1 MIFENLKLAL
11 AALWSHKLR
20 TVLTVVGVV
29 IGVASVIAIISTL
42 DGMMLRITSVF
53 DEMGAST
60 VSVTRFGMITS
71 HDEWLKALKR
81 KQITAEDARAIETA
95 CTLAE
100 AVGLAIEGHVRTIK
114 RGNKSLYS
122 ISING
127 YTANVSRINNLDI
140 AEGRFF
146 TDLDDEHRRRVA
158 VIGQEVKDKLF
169 PDEDPLEKE
178 IVIGGERFTIV
189 GVGAKKGSSMGENLD
204 RYVYVPA
211 HTMLQM
217 TGMHQDLSV
226 LVKIRSESSMDQ
238 GMDQI
243 RAVMR
248 ARRHTQYHDPDDF
261 AMITKDAVMGFVDS
275 FTGTARLVTI
285 AIPFISIIVAG
296 IVVMNIMMV
305 SVTER
310 TREIGIRKAV
320 GARSRHVLGQFLL
333 EALMMCLIGGVLGL
347 AGGLG
352 LSSIASGKLGIPFV
366 ISVTAVIVGFSIPTI
381 IGLVFGIYP
390 AWKAAKLDPIEA
402 LRFES

>member
-1 MIFENLKLAL
+1 MIIENLKLAV

-20 TVLTVVGVV
+20 TVLTVIGVV
-29 IGVASVIAIISTL
+29 IGVSSVIAIISTL

-60 VSVTRFGMITS
+60 VAVTRFGMITS
-71 HDEWLKALKR
+71 HDEFMKALKR
-81 KQITAEDARAIETA
+81 KKITVEDARAIEA
-95 CTLAE
+95 SCPLAE
-100 AVGLAIEGHVRTIK
+100 VVGLAIEGHARTIK
-114 RGNKSLYS
+114 RGNKPLYS

-127 YTANVSRINNLDI
+127 YSANISRINNLDI

-146 TDLDDEHRRRVA
+146 TDVDDEHRRQVA
-158 VIGQEVKDKLF
+158 VVGQEVKEKLF
-169 PDEDPLEKE
+169 PYEDPLGKE
-178 IVIGGERFTIV
+178 IIIAGEKFTII
-189 GVGAKKGSSMGENLD
+189 GIGAKKGSIMGETLD

-211 HTMLQM
+211 RTMLQM
-217 TGMHQDLSV
+217 TGLHQDINV
-226 LVKIRSESSMDQ
+226 LVKIRSEANIDQ

-248 ARRHTQYHDPDDF
+248 ARRHVQYHDPDDF
-261 AMITKDAVMGFVDS
+261 ALITKDAVMGFVDS
-275 FTGTARLVTI
+275 FTGTARLVTV

-333 EALMMCLIGGVLGL
+333 EALIMCLIGGVIGL
-347 AGGLG
+347 AAGLG
-352 LSSIASGKLGIPFV
+352 MANIASSNMGLPFV
-366 ISVTAVIVGFSIPTI
+366 ISITAVIVGFTIPTI

>member
-1 MIFENLKLAL
+1 MIFENLKLAV
-11 AALWSHKLR
+11 AALWAHKLR
-20 TVLTVVGVV
+20 TVLTVVGVG
-29 IGVASVIAIISTL
+29 IGVSSVIAIISTL
-42 DGMMLRITSVF
+42 DGMMLRITSIF

-60 VSVTRFGMITS
+60 VAVTRFGMITS
-71 HDEWLKALKR
+71 HDEWVKAMRR
-81 KQITAEDARAIETA
+81 KQITVEDARAIETS

-100 AVGLAIEGHVRTIK
+100 ATGLAIEGHVRNIK
-114 RGNKSLYS
+114 RGNKPLYA
-122 ISING
+122 ISIVG
-127 YTANVSRINNLDI
+127 YSASVSRIYNLDI

-146 TDLDDEHRRRVA
+146 TEMDDEHRRKVA

-169 PDEDPLEKE
+169 PYEDPLNKE
-178 IVIGGERFTIV
+178 IIVGGEKFTII
-189 GVGAKKGSSMGENLD
+189 GIGAKKGSVMGENLD
-204 RYVYVPA
+204 RYVYLPA
-211 HTMLQM
+211 QTMLKM
-217 TGMHQDLSV
+217 TGMHQDISI
-226 LVKIRSESSMDQ
+226 LVKMRSEMMMDQ

-243 RAVMR
+243 RAVLR
-248 ARRHTQYHDPDDF
+248 ARRHVQYIEPDDF
-261 AMITKDAVMGFVDS
+261 ALITKEAVMGFVDS
-275 FTGTARLVTI
+275 FTGTARLVTV

-333 EALMMCLIGGVLGL
+333 EALMMCLIGGILGL

-352 LSSIASGKLGIPFV
+352 MASIASSKMGLPFV
-366 ISVTAVIVGFSIPTI
+366 VSVAAVVVGCSIPTI

>member
-189 GVGAKKGSSMGENLD
+189 GVGAKKGSIMGENLD

>member
-1 MIFENLKLAL
+1 MISENLKLAL

-20 TVLTVVGVV
+20 TVLTVIGVV
-29 IGVASVIAIISTL
+29 IGVSSVIAIISTL

-60 VSVTRFGMITS
+60 VAVTRFGMITS
-71 HDEWLKALKR
+71 HDEWVKAMRR
-81 KQITAEDARAIETA
+81 KQITVEDARAIEKS

-100 AVGLAIEGHVRTIK
+100 AVGLAIEGHVRNIK
-114 RGNKSLYS
+114 RGNKPLYA
-122 ISING
+122 ISIVG
-127 YTANVSRINNLDI
+127 YTANVSRIYNLDI

-169 PDEDPLEKE
+169 PYEDPLDKE
-178 IVIGGERFTIV
+178 IIVGGERFTII
-189 GVGAKKGSSMGENLD
+189 GIGAKKGSVMGENLD
-204 RYVYVPA
+204 RYVYLPA
-211 HTMLQM
+211 QTMLKM
-217 TGMHQDLSV
+217 TGLHQDISV
-226 LVKIRSESSMDQ
+226 LVKMRSESSMDQ

-243 RAVMR
+243 RAVLR
-248 ARRHTQYHDPDDF
+248 ARRHVPYHEPDDF
-261 AMITKDAVMGFVDS
+261 ALITKDAVMGFVDS
-275 FTGTARLVTI
+275 FTGTARLVTV
-285 AIPFISIIVAG
+285 AIPFISIVVAG

-333 EALMMCLIGGVLGL
+333 EALIMCLIGGVLGL
-347 AGGLG
+347 VAGLG
-352 LSSIASGKLGIPFV
+352 IASIASSKMGLPFV
-366 ISVTAVIVGFSIPTI
+366 ISVTAVITGFSIPTI

>member
-1 MIFENLKLAL
+1 MIFENLKLAV

-20 TVLTVVGVV
+20 TVLTVIGVV

-53 DEMGAST
+53 DDMGAST
-60 VSVTRFGMITS
+60 VAVTRFGMITS
-71 HDEWLKALKR
+71 HDEWMKALKR
-81 KQITAEDARAIETA
+81 KKITVEDARAIEMS

-100 AVGLAIEGHVRTIK
+100 AVGLGIEGHARTIK
-114 RGNKSLYS
+114 RGNKPLYS
-122 ISING
+122 ISISG
-127 YTANVSRINNLDI
+127 YSASVSRIYNLDI

-158 VIGQEVKDKLF
+158 VIGQEIKEKLF
-169 PDEDPLEKE
+169 PYEDPLDKE
-178 IVIGGERFTIV
+178 IIIGGEKFTII
-189 GVGAKKGSSMGENLD
+189 GVGAKKGSIMGETLD

-211 HTMLQM
+211 RTMLQM
-217 TGMHQDLSV
+217 TGMHQDINV

-248 ARRHTQYHDPDDF
+248 ARRHVQYHDPDDF
-261 AMITKDAVMGFVDS
+261 ALITKDAVMGFVDS
-275 FTGTARLVTI
+275 FTGTARLVTV
-285 AIPFISIIVAG
+285 AIPFISIVVAG

-352 LSSIASGKLGIPFV
+352 IASIASSKMGLPFV
-366 ISVTAVIVGFSIPTI
+366 ISVTAVVVGFSIPTI

>member
-261 AMITKDAVMGFVDS
+261 AMMTKDAVMGFVDS

>member
-20 TVLTVVGVV
+20 TVLTIVGVV

-60 VSVTRFGMITS
+60 VAVTRFGMITS
-71 HDEWLKALKR
+71 HDEWIKALKR
-81 KQITAEDARAIETA
+81 KQITVEDARAIEA
-95 CTLAE
+95 SCTLAE
-100 AVGLAIEGHVRTIK
+100 AVGLGIEGHVRTIK

-169 PDEDPLEKE
+169 PDEDPLEKD
-178 IVIGGERFTIV
+178 IVIGGERFVII
-189 GVGAKKGSSMGENLD
+189 GIGAKKGSIMGENLD
-204 RYVYVPA
+204 RYVYMPA

-217 TGMHQDLSV
+217 TGMHQDINV
-226 LVKIRSESSMDQ
+226 LVKIRTESSMDQ

-261 AMITKDAVMGFVDS
+261 AMITKDAVMGFVNN

-333 EALMMCLIGGVLGL
+333 EALMMCLMGGILGL

-352 LSSIASGKLGIPFV
+352 ISSIASSKMGLPFV
-366 ISVTAVIVGFSIPTI
+366 ISVTAVIVGFSIPTV